1 MSLFCENDPGT
12 SEEQVGLLIW
22 VQNEVLWAGAFT
34 DCFCEVRQTHC
45 PGSLLAW
52 DSLTFGVGI
61 GVLFQGTGL
70 VTGLLAALGKTDF
83 SDQKRHL
90 VPKKMFQTNLVVYI
104 PAKSFGFN

>member
-52 DSLTFGVGI
+52 DSLTFGVGT

-70 VTGLLAALGKTDF
+70 VTGLLAALGKTEI
-83 SDQKRHL
+83 SLIRNAVLYPRKCSR
-90 VPKKMFQTNLVVYI
+90 QT
-104 PAKSFGFN
+104 